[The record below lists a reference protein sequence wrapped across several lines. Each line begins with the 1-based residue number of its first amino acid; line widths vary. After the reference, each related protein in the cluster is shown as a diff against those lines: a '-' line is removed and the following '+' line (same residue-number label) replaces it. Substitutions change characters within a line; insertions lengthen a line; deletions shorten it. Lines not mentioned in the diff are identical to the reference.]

1 MNNILLMKFHVI
13 GLNKQSYFCHC
24 CDKKKKKKKRMENKE
39 KKGIENHFATYQLK
53 IYFPFTL

>member
-1 MNNILLMKFHVI
+1 MLLGSINKATFVI
-13 GLNKQSYFCHC
+13 AVT
-24 CDKKKKKKKRMENKE
+24 KKKKKSMENKE

>member
-1 MNNILLMKFHVI
+1 MLLGSINKAAFVI
-13 GLNKQSYFCHC
+13 AVTKKN
-24 CDKKKKKKKRMENKE
+24 KKKKMENKE

>member
-1 MNNILLMKFHVI
+1 MLLGSINKATFVI
-13 GLNKQSYFCHC
+13 AVT
-24 CDKKKKKKKRMENKE
+24 KKKKKEWKNKE

>member
-1 MNNILLMKFHVI
+1 MLLGSINKAVFVI
-13 GLNKQSYFCHC
+13 AVT
-24 CDKKKKKKKRMENKE
+24 KKKKRMENKE

>member
-1 MNNILLMKFHVI
+1 MLLGSINKATFVI
-13 GLNKQSYFCHC
+13 AVT
-24 CDKKKKKKKRMENKE
+24 KKKKEWKTRK

>member
-1 MNNILLMKFHVI
+1 MLLGSI
-13 GLNKQSYFCHC
+13 NKAAFVTAVT
-24 CDKKKKKKKRMENKE
+24 KKKKKRMENKE

>member
-1 MNNILLMKFHVI
+1 MLLGSINKATFVI
-13 GLNKQSYFCHC
+13 AVT
-24 CDKKKKKKKRMENKE
+24 KKKKKRMENKE